1 MRMAAAR
8 IAAIAIVLISCT
20 VLSQKPAM
28 NSITV
33 TVADQ
38 TGAVIP
44 GASVRA
50 TKQASGFRL
59 EATSDA
65 NGLAILNLEPGRY
78 DLRVQA
84 RGFKTREEDDVGV
97 ATDLRRTV
105 TLAIGDQQ
113 LPCTLPC
120 DFPPLVPV
128 EHLQLASEVPL
139 IPMQQL
145 TVRSKQLRAKSHWF

>member
-50 TKQASGFRL
+50 TNKHQASDSKRL
-59 EATSDA
+59 PTQTAWQSSTWS
-65 NGLAILNLEPGRY
+65 P
-78 DLRVQA
+78 
-84 RGFKTREEDDVGV
+84 DDM
-97 ATDLRRTV
+97 T
-105 TLAIGDQQ
+105 
-113 LPCTLPC
+113 
-120 DFPPLVPV
+120 
-128 EHLQLASEVPL
+128 
-139 IPMQQL
+139 
-145 TVRSKQLRAKSHWF
+145 